1 MSYCITR
8 VGTSFPFTCL
18 TASIPFKKST
28 ASWRP
33 ACASLP
39 ATKVVQCDGQSTN
52 TMPRKLVAGG
62 SCGTDKVVYWGLR
75 ALPGNPTRS
84 HNPRLFVCVDAGMP
98 HGHEL
103 SIWWPRGGL
112 GLAVVEVVVPAVLG
126 HGIWQLRGAWVWL

>member
-18 TASIPFKKST
+18 MASIPFKKST

-33 ACASLP
+33 ASASLP
-39 ATKVVQCDGQSTN
+39 ATKVVQCGGQSTN

-62 SCGTDKVVYWGLR
+62 AAGQTRWSTG
-75 ALPGNPTRS
+75 ALELCLEI